1 LTVGNASIPFS
12 GGGMPDPVETIRRQ
26 WFVEINRRPRSLE
39 ALEAEYGQVWNSD
52 QLRQDFEVLGFG
64 APLVVVRRRSD
75 GVLGSLKFQH
85 EPRLYFSF
93 KPH

>member
-1 LTVGNASIPFS
+1 MLDS
-12 GGGMPDPVETIRRQ
+12 METIRLQ
-26 WFVEINRRPRSLE
+26 WFVEINSRPRSRE
-39 ALEAEYGQVWNSD
+39 TLEAEYGQVWNPD
-52 QLRQDFEVLGFG
+52 QFRQDFELLGFG

-93 KPH
+93 QPH